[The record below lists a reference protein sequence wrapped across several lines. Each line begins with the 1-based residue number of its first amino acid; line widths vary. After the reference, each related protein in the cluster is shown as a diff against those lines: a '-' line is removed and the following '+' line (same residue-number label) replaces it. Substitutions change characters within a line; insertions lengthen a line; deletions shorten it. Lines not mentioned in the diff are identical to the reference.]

1 LPRPPTGCILLAD
14 PPLGDSGEAGRR
26 NLQLGNPEVSPRP
39 FPSGIGGIE
48 LTYDQEGRTVASGN
62 RGASFAQ
69 IGEGPY
75 ALVLRAR
82 SPAGDIALK
91 IQREESPGLN
101 PEAVDR
107 FKREFEALTRYGG
120 EEPGLVAVEPIP
132 GFEGD
137 DGPPLF
143 EPLVLC
149 REKGILFHL
158 PCPNCMR
165 VHTLAGCRDDE
176 ALKAAGVP
184 PFSQSGE
191 RFLWCSACGREQ
203 PAFYTRRAR
212 KGPGPVEDF
221 VGLVHALKRVVDRG
235 DDDAPIPNELLAG
248 LESEFPCQTC
258 EHRAACFPRGDES
271 QALAEARLLPLVL
284 NEFYAWPLPLCQL
297 RFDEAADLLSGA
309 QASDLVK
316 RHAKTW
322 GTPAVRRM
330 KDEVLSMGAPRTPEE
345 SLAAKLDLF
354 VQAAHSVHRLHT
366 VSGLPHLALSPSH
379 VLVSVGEGTAPMVR
393 LVAPESAERVMGLN
407 LPPEAPEPPYA
418 APELADNPF
427 GREFAARILVHKVWS
442 GPGDT
447 FFAAEVQSDACAP
460 DLLNEKDQLKLKLNV
475 PGWEE
480 TEIWAHALPG
490 ASADG
495 GISVATAP
503 AALDEMQVNDLKS
516 AKGQS
521 ALFGTVTL
529 YRDFGVPFDI
539 HALGMLLFRTLLT
552 NELQSWDRVQTD
564 LVEPLRASLELFA
577 ATRQDPSFEEYHEM
591 LSEEFTRE
599 PCSRL
604 ADPVNLRNRPDDC
617 DAGLVPVT
625 TWHRILII
633 GLQAITH
640 LKGFS
645 YCESDRDTFMG
656 DPGVPTLNMLGDL
669 EQVSAEVAAAL
680 NERPEPVDSDAPH
693 VMVDFEDEKV
703 HDVAPLT
710 DSVVEDFTREISGEF
725 EEEIQTLREQL
736 IRQER
741 ALEALEV
748 TWRRMYEGVTGLPD
762 KEGAPAD
769 LDDPRI
775 GLLVATV
782 EESIECVTQ
791 ISKSISRFGGDE
803 LGESAPKIRVLIQ
816 NALFESEGDPAK
828 KEKKIKRQLRALGM
842 SLFGTL
848 KTFLEAHSHS
858 TKLGTRSLLRLL
870 EKGLFDPVVKGKKE
884 RAPDADEIRRRFD
897 TLAGSLPEKHHR
909 VFQPFF
915 QEYVKNKFTNL
926 K

>member
-1 LPRPPTGCILLAD
+1 M
-14 PPLGDSGEAGRR
+14 
-26 NLQLGNPEVSPRP
+26 
-39 FPSGIGGIE
+39 
-48 LTYDQEGRTVASGN
+48 ASGN

-75 ALVLRAR
+75 AFVLRAR
-82 SPAGDIALK
+82 SSTGDIALK
-91 IQREESPGLN
+91 IQREESPGSN
-101 PEAVDR
+101 PLTVQR

-120 EEPGLVAVEPIP
+120 EEPGLVAVEAIP

-184 PFSQSGE
+184 PFSQSSE

-203 PAFYTRRAR
+203 PAFYTRRAF

-221 VGLVHALKRVVDRG
+221 VGLVHALKKVVDRG

-284 NEFYAWPLPLCQL
+284 NEFHAWPLPLCQL

-309 QASDLVK
+309 QATDLVK

-330 KDEVLSMGAPRTPEE
+330 KDEVLGMGAPRTPEE

-366 VSGLPHLALSPSH
+366 RSGLPHLALSPSH
-379 VLVSVGEGTAPMVR
+379 VLVSVGEQTAPVVR

-447 FFAAEVQSDACAP
+447 FFAAEVESDACAP
-460 DLLNEKDQLKLKLNV
+460 DLLNEKDQLMLKLNV

-480 TEIWAHALPG
+480 TVIWAHALPG
-490 ASADG
+490 GSTDG

-521 ALFGTVTL
+521 PLFGTVTL
-529 YRDFGVPFDI
+529 FRDFGVPFDI
-539 HALGMLLFRTLLT
+539 HALGMLLFRSLLV
-552 NELQSWDRVQTD
+552 NELQSWDRVQAD
-564 LVEPLRASLELFA
+564 LIEPLRASLELFA
-577 ATRQDPSFEEYHEM
+577 ATRQEASFEDYLEM
-591 LSEEFTRE
+591 LSEELTRE

-617 DAGLVPVT
+617 NAELVPMEA
-625 TWHRILII
+625 WHRLLII

-645 YCESDRDTFMG
+645 YCESDRDTFGG
-656 DPGVPTLNMLGDL
+656 DQGVPTLNLLGDL

-680 NERPEPVDSDAPH
+680 NARPEPAHDDAPH
-693 VMVDFEDEKV
+693 VMVDFEDEEV
-703 HDVAPLT
+703 HDVTPLT
-710 DSVVEDFTREISGEF
+710 DSVVEDFTSEISGEF

-782 EESIECVTQ
+782 
-791 ISKSISRFGGDE
+791 
-803 LGESAPKIRVLIQ
+803 
-816 NALFESEGDPAK
+816 
-828 KEKKIKRQLRALGM
+828 
-842 SLFGTL
+842 
-848 KTFLEAHSHS
+848 
-858 TKLGTRSLLRLL
+858 
-870 EKGLFDPVVKGKKE
+870 
-884 RAPDADEIRRRFD
+884 
-897 TLAGSLPEKHHR
+897 
-909 VFQPFF
+909 
-915 QEYVKNKFTNL
+915 
-926 K
+926 